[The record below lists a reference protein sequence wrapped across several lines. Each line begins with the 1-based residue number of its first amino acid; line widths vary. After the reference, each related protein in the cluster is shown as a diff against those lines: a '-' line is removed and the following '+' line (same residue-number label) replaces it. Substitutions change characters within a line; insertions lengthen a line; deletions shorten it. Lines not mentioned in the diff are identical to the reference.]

1 MSSPLTEELY
11 EKYGSWSTVLSKALS
26 TNIGMDA
33 CLGLYDTYYSLY
45 IAIGMVEMGQDS
57 N

>member
-1 MSSPLTEELY
+1 MSSPLPEELY
-11 EKYGSWSTVLSKALS
+11 EKYSSWSTVLSKALS

-45 IAIGMVEMGQDS
+45 IAIGMVEMGH
-57 N
+57 